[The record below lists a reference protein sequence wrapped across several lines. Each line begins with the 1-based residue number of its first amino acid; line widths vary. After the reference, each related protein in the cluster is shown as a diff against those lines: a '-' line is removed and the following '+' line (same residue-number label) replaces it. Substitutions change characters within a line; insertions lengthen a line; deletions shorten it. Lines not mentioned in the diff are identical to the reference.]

1 VYLLQKG
8 VDPCQQLGNGMW
20 FKNPLL
26 LFSSFVSVMKSHI
39 SILILVYG
47 CVCSSHGAGWILGRW
62 VGL

>member
-39 SILILVYG
+39 SILIMFMAVYAARMEQVG
-47 CVCSSHGAGWILGRW
+47 YW
-62 VGL
+62 VGG